1 MSPFIVQVASVVG
14 TTFTAGLLAAM
25 HPMAREATELQ
36 ADLAA
41 LAELRFVRR
50 DDTAANA
57 WCWCQVL
64 VSQHD
69 GQLRD
74 RQRVQA
80 RSRP

>member
-1 MSPFIVQVASVVG
+1 MLLVTLQVASVVG

-25 HPMAREATELQ
+25 HPMAREAAELQ

-57 WCWCQVL
+57 WCWCQVPN
-64 VSQHD
+64 SQH
-69 GQLRD
+69 R
-74 RQRVQA
+74 
-80 RSRP
+80 